1 MFLAAMNRPAETQA
15 AIDEA
20 RKAGPAPE
28 SFVAEALL
36 LDRGGKTDEAK
47 TAFARAVDAGST
59 SGYAH
64 YRLASLLWHADADR
78 ETLTRIES
86 LLSQA
91 TALNIRDAQAYGF
104 LGEVQSLLGTG
115 DPLPLVLRAISLEPS
130 EAAHHLTAARVL
142 WRARKFDEALEQAQ
156 TALTLSRDD
165 TMRSR
170 ANDVVNSLRKA
181 KAGG

>member
-1 MFLAAMNRPAETQA
+1 GWARLDRFAKLVSSGSEADDAFREALGPPDDLDQPLHFYINRSLFSYKQANLDVSVKREGFTVRPLPAADAASRRAMFLAAMNRPAETQA

-64 YRLASLLWHADADR
+64 YRLASLLWHADAD
-78 ETLTRIES
+78 
-86 LLSQA
+86 
-91 TALNIRDAQAYGF
+91 
-104 LGEVQSLLGTG
+104 
-115 DPLPLVLRAISLEPS
+115 
-130 EAAHHLTAARVL
+130 
-142 WRARKFDEALEQAQ
+142 
-156 TALTLSRDD
+156 
-165 TMRSR
+165 
-170 ANDVVNSLRKA
+170 
-181 KAGG
+181 